1 MTVLDSSPVGRTA
14 LTPEQITIVQT
25 TIGALGPD
33 ALDELA
39 IDFYDRLFAADAAI
53 AALFTADPARLR
65 RKFVDELAVIVG
77 AIRRLDDFVGAGD
90 ALGRRHRDYG
100 VRASHYRV
108 AGEVLLD
115 ALAVALGPAWTPETS
130 AAWQLAYHL
139 IVAAM
144 TCSAGGV

>member
-1 MTVLDSSPVGRTA
+1 M
-14 LTPEQITIVQT
+14 TPEQITLVQS

-39 IDFYDRLFAADAAI
+39 TDFYIRLFAADASI
-53 AALFTADPARLR
+53 AALFTSDPARLR
-65 RKFVDELAVIVG
+65 RKFVDELALIIG
-77 AIRRLDDFVGAGD
+77 AIRRLDAFVEEGG

-100 VRASHYRV
+100 VRAAHYRV

-115 ALAVALGPAWTPETS
+115 ALASALGPAWTAETA

-144 TCSAGGV
+144 TTSSAAGV